1 MIFRHRVK
9 EFRLKKNWS
18 QQELGGRL
26 GVSRQT
32 IISIESYRYNPSLEL
47 GMRLS
52 LELEVPM
59 EILFYFDFQPLPADL
74 TSSKD

>member
-9 EFRLKKNWS
+9 EFRTNHQWS
-18 QQELGGRL
+18 QEALGAKV

-47 GMRLS
+47 GMKLAHAFG
-52 LELEVPM
+52 VP
-59 EILFYFDFQPLPADL
+59 IDTLFYFVFQSFDQEQ
-74 TSSKD
+74 D

>member
-9 EFRLKKNWS
+9 EYRLQKGWS
-18 QQELGGRL
+18 QQKLADHL
-26 GVSRQT
+26 KVSRQT

-52 LELEVPM
+52 MALEAPM
-59 EILFYFDFQPLPADL
+59 EVLFYFEFHSAITHD
-74 TSSKD
+74 

>member
-9 EFRLKKNWS
+9 EFRLKQGWS
-18 QQELGGRL
+18 KQELGLRL

-52 LELEVPM
+52 IELDTPM
-59 EILFYFDFQPLPADL
+59 DTLFYFDFPSINHEEQ
-74 TSSKD
+74 

>member
-9 EFRLKKNWS
+9 EFRLKQGWS
-18 QQELGGRL
+18 QQELGLRL

-52 LELEVPM
+52 IALDTPM
-59 EILFYFDFQPLPADL
+59 DTLFYFDFPSINHEEQ
-74 TSSKD
+74 

>member
-9 EFRLKKNWS
+9 EFRLEKNWS
-18 QQELGGRL
+18 QQELGHRL

-59 EILFYFDFQPLPADL
+59 EILFYFDFQQL
-74 TSSKD
+74 

>member
-9 EFRLKKNWS
+9 EFRLKQGWS
-18 QQELGGRL
+18 QQELGLRV

-52 LELEVPM
+52 IELDTPM
-59 EILFYFDFQPLPADL
+59 DTLFYFDFPSINHEEQ
-74 TSSKD
+74 

>member
-9 EFRLKKNWS
+9 EFRLEKNWS
-18 QQELGGRL
+18 QQELGRRL

-59 EILFYFDFQPLPADL
+59 EILFYFDFQQL
-74 TSSKD
+74 

>member
-9 EFRLKKNWS
+9 EFRLKQGWS
-18 QQELGGRL
+18 QQELGLRL

-47 GMRLS
+47 GMRLYI
-52 LELEVPM
+52 ELDIPM
-59 EILFYFDFQPLPADL
+59 DTLFYFDFPSINHEEQ
-74 TSSKD
+74 

>member
-9 EFRLKKNWS
+9 EYRLQKGWS
-18 QQELGGRL
+18 QQKLADHL
-26 GVSRQT
+26 KVSRQT

-52 LELEVPM
+52 MALEVPM
-59 EILFYFDFQPLPADL
+59 EVLFYFDLYSATTD
-74 TSSKD
+74 S

>member
-9 EFRLKKNWS
+9 EYRLQKGWS
-18 QQELGGRL
+18 QQKLADHL
-26 GVSRQT
+26 KVSRQT

-52 LELEVPM
+52 MALEVPM
-59 EILFYFDFQPLPADL
+59 EVLFYFDLYSA
-74 TSSKD
+74 TSDS

>member
-9 EFRLKKNWS
+9 EFRLKRGWS
-18 QQELGGRL
+18 QQELGTRL

-32 IISIESYRYNPSLEL
+32 IISIESYRFNPSLEL

-52 LELEVPM
+52 LELEVPLDT
-59 EILFYFDFQPLPADL
+59 LFFFDYPAI
-74 TSSKD
+74 SMSKQ

>member
-9 EFRLKKNWS
+9 EYRLQKGWS
-18 QQELGGRL
+18 QQKLADYL
-26 GVSRQT
+26 KVSRQT

-52 LELEVPM
+52 MALEVPM
-59 EILFYFDFQPLPADL
+59 EVLFYFDFYSATTD
-74 TSSKD
+74 S

>member
-9 EFRLKKNWS
+9 EFRLEKNWS
-18 QQELGGRL
+18 QQELGRRL

-32 IISIESYRYNPSLEL
+32 IISIESYRFNPSLEL

-52 LELEVPM
+52 HELEVPM
-59 EILFYFDFQPLPADL
+59 EILFYFDFQHL
-74 TSSKD
+74 

>member
-9 EFRLKKNWS
+9 EFRLKRGWS
-18 QQELGGRL
+18 QQELGTRL

-32 IISIESYRYNPSLEL
+32 IISIESYRFNPSLEL

-52 LELEVPM
+52 LELEVPLDT
-59 EILFYFDFQPLPADL
+59 LFFFDYPSISMSNQ
-74 TSSKD
+74 

>member
-9 EFRLKKNWS
+9 EFRLKQGWS
-18 QQELGGRL
+18 QQELGLRV

-52 LELEVPM
+52 IELDIPM
-59 EILFYFDFQPLPADL
+59 DTLFYFDFPSINHEEQ
-74 TSSKD
+74 

>member
-9 EFRLKKNWS
+9 EYRLQKGWS
-18 QQELGGRL
+18 QQKLADYL
-26 GVSRQT
+26 KVSRQT

-52 LELEVPM
+52 MALEVPM
-59 EILFYFDFQPLPADL
+59 EVLFYFDLYSATTD
-74 TSSKD
+74 S

>member
-9 EFRLKKNWS
+9 EFRLKQGWS
-18 QQELGGRL
+18 QQELGLRL

-47 GMRLS
+47 CMRLS
-52 LELEVPM
+52 IELDIPM
-59 EILFYFDFQPLPADL
+59 DTLFYFDFPSINHEEQ
-74 TSSKD
+74 